1 MIPDSTGTYF
11 GELEFLGLSDE
22 RSNDIKAKVYCE
34 LSALHPKDVEDIIK
48 QSAQLQERLHKYVEL
63 KTRLATLAYATK
75 QRTKQ
80 PTKQTVHPW
89 HAAPRLHSYCR
100 VLLHCTA
107 TAPLTVLCCIYYVPY
122 V

>member
-63 KTRLATLAYATK
+63 KTRLATLAYATNATNARSNARSR
-75 QRTKQ
+75 QSTLGTQ
-80 PTKQTVHPW
+80 HPG
-89 HAAPRLHSYCR
+89 
-100 VLLHCTA
+100 CTA
-107 TAPLTVLCCIYYVPY
+107 TVACCCTALPLHR
-122 V
+122 